1 MVEHFREKVPDH
13 ICQLEH
19 GMNQGSCQ
27 YQKMPILGVNS
38 GTLRMKPYVAPM
50 KLQSPQISAERT
62 IRREREK
69 RKTKMIVAV
78 CRIFSSRD
86 SNLLVR

>member
-19 GMNQGSCQ
+19 GMNQGSSQ
-27 YQKMPILGVNS
+27 YQKMPMLGVNS

-62 IRREREK
+62 MRRARAE
-69 RKTKMIVAV
+69 RKTKRIEAV
-78 CRIFSSRD
+78 CGIFSSRD